1 MDLPC
6 RKRSLVYGKEHRS
19 SCFPGPEAKSPL
31 LVKNTIWIRFTIVW
45 NYPAYTHCIVLV
57 ARGLSFLASPSSQLI
72 IEFSIFSVN
81 KWNAIQVFNTR
92 HSFLMTNDHNLGGKS
107 IQAQPQPWSS
117 RSRGRVDLKLG
128 HGVPGSS
135 GTSRFASLE
144 TKHLGGSAGP
154 CHGHGGDWSLDSSKL
169 GASNIQLSLLDWIFP
184 ELQGTHFL
192 ESFTFAGKSK
202 VSCRFSLKEHVR
214 DAVFSLNSFS
224 GLWIMWLVVENGLYT
239 PMILWPIQL
248 EKPSAR
254 FVAKPEL
261 AQCVSLNSFG
271 VKNFG

>member
-1 MDLPC
+1 MQS
-6 RKRSLVYGKEHRS
+6 K
-19 SCFPGPEAKSPL
+19 
-31 LVKNTIWIRFTIVW
+31 
-45 NYPAYTHCIVLV
+45 
-57 ARGLSFLASPSSQLI
+57 
-72 IEFSIFSVN
+72 FSIPDTLS
-81 KWNAIQVFNTR
+81 WWQMIITW
-92 HSFLMTNDHNLGGKS
+92 GGNPSKPS
-107 IQAQPQPWSS
+107 PAMVQPIPWQGGSEAGPWSA
-117 RSRGRVDLKLG
+117 RKLWHLK
-128 HGVPGSS
+128 V
-135 GTSRFASLE
+135 ASLE